1 MSAPLGQMMIDA
13 GFINQEQLQ
22 DALSEQRST
31 GLKLGSVLSSLGHSD
46 QKTVS
51 SFLSTQ
57 FGVPCIELDEVEVE
71 PSVLELIPKQ
81 MARRYKLLPI
91 ERSGIKLTVAM
102 AEPTNVTTQDD
113 IKFLTGY
120 IVEPMVATEA
130 AIDAAI
136 GRCYRGSNSRQKP
149 QESLKAEIDISEYD
163 LEDEDIRDVEAERS
177 TGPVLDVDEFDSL
190 VQGAVDNVEVLE
202 DEDDSD
208 LVKMEVDAP
217 IIKLVNGILIK
228 AYKMKAS
235 DIHIEP
241 FERLVRIR
249 YRLDGIC
256 RTMMNLPL
264 KIRNPVVSRIKI
276 MAKLDIAERRVPQDG
291 RIKMKLGRRAQV
303 DFRVSVLP
311 SIFGEKVVLRLLDK
325 SALHLD
331 MTRLG
336 FDEQVLQ
343 CFQEAIHRP
352 NGMVLVTGP
361 TGSGKTTT
369 LYSALAELNTDEVN
383 IVTVEDPVEYN
394 LVGITQVEVK
404 ERIGLGFAS
413 SLRTFLRQDPDII
426 LIGEIRDYET
436 TKIAVRSALTGH
448 LVLSTLHTND
458 AATAVTRLVNMGVEP
473 FLVAYSLQLVVAQR
487 LVRRVCESCK
497 NEVEMPLQMLR
508 ELGFNGEQVAS
519 LTCYQGG
526 GCDTCRGT
534 GYRGRIALY
543 EVLPMTDEIRQ
554 LVLAGDSGLAVK
566 QAALKNGMQTLRMS
580 GLQKLEEGVTTVEE
594 VLRVTC

>member
-1 MSAPLGQMMIDA
+1 MVRA
-13 GFINQEQLQ
+13 GFISQEQLQ
-22 DALSEQRST
+22 AALDEQHRS
-31 GLKLGSVLSSLGHSD
+31 GLKLGSILSSLGHSD
-46 QKTVS
+46 HTTVS

-57 FGVPCIELDEVEVE
+57 LGVPCIDLDGVEVE
-71 PSVLELIPKQ
+71 QSVLELIPRQ

-91 ERSGIKLTVAM
+91 ERNGVKLTVAM
-102 AEPTNVTTQDD
+102 AEPANVATQDD

-136 GRCYRGSNSRQKP
+136 GRCYNGINL
-149 QESLKAEIDISEYD
+149 QEKRPATQKAEIDISEYD
-163 LEDEDIRDVEAERS
+163 LSDDDIRCVDAERS
-177 TGPVLDVDEFDSL
+177 IGPVLDVDEFDSL

-202 DEDDSD
+202 DEDDPD
-208 LVKMEVDAP
+208 LIKMEVDAP

-241 FERLVRIR
+241 FEQLVRIR
-249 YRLDGIC
+249 FRLDGIC

-336 FDEQVLQ
+336 FAEQSLQ
-343 CFQEAIHRP
+343 CFKEAIHRP

-369 LYSALAELNTDEVN
+369 LYSALADLNTDEVN

-394 LVGITQVEVK
+394 LTGITQVEVK

-458 AATAVTRLVNMGVEP
+458 AATAITRLVNMGVEP
-473 FLVAYSLQLVVAQR
+473 FLVAYSLVLVVAQR
-487 LVRRVCESCK
+487 LVRRVCEACK
-497 NEVEMPLQMLR
+497 QVVEVPVPILQ
-508 ELGFNGEQVAS
+508 ELGFDPERSVS
-519 LTCYQGG
+519 LTCYEGG
-526 GCDTCRGT
+526 GCSSCRGT

-543 EVLPMTDEIRQ
+543 EVLPVSDEIRK

-580 GLQKLEEGVTTVEE
+580 GLQKLEEGVTTIEE

>member
-1 MSAPLGQMMIDA
+1 VD
-13 GFINQEQLQ
+13 
-22 DALSEQRST
+22 
-31 GLKLGSVLSSLGHSD
+31 
-46 QKTVS
+46 
-51 SFLSTQ
+51 
-57 FGVPCIELDEVEVE
+57 VE
-71 PSVLELIPKQ
+71 PSVLELIPQQ

-102 AEPTNVTTQDD
+102 AEPTNVATQDD

-136 GRCYRGSNSRQKP
+136 GRCYRGITRQEP
-149 QESLKAEIDISEYD
+149 QQSMKAEIDISEYD
-163 LEDEDIRDVEAERS
+163 LEDDDIRGVEAEHS
-177 TGPVLDVDEFDSL
+177 TGPVLDVEEFDSL

-208 LVKMEVDAP
+208 LIKMEVDAP

-336 FDEQVLQ
+336 FEEQALQ
-343 CFQEAIHRP
+343 CFKEAIHRP

-458 AATAVTRLVNMGVEP
+458 AATAITRLVNMGVEP

-497 NEVEMPLQMLR
+497 NEVEVPLQMLQ
-508 ELGFNGEQVAS
+508 ELGFSREQAVN
-519 LTCYQGG
+519 LTCYQGT
-526 GCDTCRGT
+526 GCDTCRST

-543 EVLPMTDEIRQ
+543 EVLPVTDEIRQ

-566 QAALKNGMQTLRMS
+566 QAAMKNGMQTLRMS
-580 GLQKLEEGVTTVEE
+580 GLQKLREGVTTIEE
-594 VLRVTC
+594 VMRVTC